1 MLASPGKKP
10 RRVEVEWIDSAS
22 WSSWRDVE
30 WYVERAKKSE
40 MLHRSCG
47 YVLADNDDAIMLA
60 LSLTDEEDERDR
72 MATEVMLIPRVA
84 VIKVTDWRQPVVP
97 VTLPFEPESLGG

>member
-1 MLASPGKKP
+1 M
-10 RRVEVEWIDSAS
+10 EWIDSAS

-30 WYVERAKKSE
+30 WYAERAKQDE

-47 YVLADNDDAIMLA
+47 YVLADNEDGIMLA
-60 LSLTDEEDERDR
+60 LSLTDEKDERDR

-84 VIKVTDWRQPVVP
+84 VLSVKEWKP
-97 VTLPFEPESLGG
+97 